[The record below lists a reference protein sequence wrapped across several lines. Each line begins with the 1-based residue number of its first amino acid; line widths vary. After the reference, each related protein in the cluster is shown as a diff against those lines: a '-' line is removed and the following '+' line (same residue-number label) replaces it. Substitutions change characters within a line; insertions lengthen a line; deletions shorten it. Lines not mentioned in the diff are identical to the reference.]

1 MFIVRNDS
9 FNFSYYLC
17 DYRDDILVWDRSK
30 DKAKI
35 FIYPDLR
42 EIFLE
47 KNYIFKRTT
56 PKRRRKKVR

>member
-1 MFIVRNDS
+1 MFVVRNDS

-30 DKAKI
+30 DKAKV
-35 FIYPDLR
+35 FMCLDMK

-47 KNYIFKRTT
+47 KELIIEEIQLI
-56 PKRRRKKVR
+56 

>member
-1 MFIVRNDS
+1 MFIVRNAS
-9 FNFSYYLC
+9 FNFSYYLS

-35 FIYPDLR
+35 FTYPDMK

-47 KNYIFKRTT
+47 KDLIIEEIQLI
-56 PKRRRKKVR
+56 

>member
-9 FNFSYYLC
+9 FNFSYYLS

-35 FIYPDLR
+35 FTYPDMK

-47 KNYIFKRTT
+47 KELIIEEIQLI
-56 PKRRRKKVR
+56 